1 MPVSNETLDLFSHVV
16 PFSHVVEGYNI
27 SAEDFGSLVTQWV
40 NVASTVDA
48 EPAVDDFKPAS
59 MRKLKRLYE

>member
-1 MPVSNETLDLFSHVV
+1 MPVSNETLNLFLRA
-16 PFSHVVEGYNI
+16 VEDCNI
-27 SAEDFGSLVTQWV
+27 SLEDFVPLMTQWV
-40 NVASTVDA
+40 NIASAVDA

>member
-1 MPVSNETLDLFSHVV
+1 MPVSNETLNLFL
-16 PFSHVVEGYNI
+16 HVVEDYNI
-27 SAEDFGSLVTQWV
+27 STEDLGSLVTQWV
-40 NVASTVDA
+40 NIASAVDA